1 MKELLNNLVISIYK
15 KQNKKPSTLFLN
27 TLASYNKISPAPEIN
42 IDYMAT
48 KIKNQSYKAYL
59 IFSQLKLTTQIIC
72 LIYVLINVKKTKIEI
87 PVKKIA
93 LGFVHNI
100 LIYKDKIDTHLYN
113 ILIEIHSNS
122 LVYLKLKNDRIELY
136 KEYEEIVINGGDDL
150 LEFYINMYKIYVK
163 INSYREEK
171 VIVKHEKNKDVLI
184 EILKHQGIIKTDLN
198 DYKKNYD
205 YYVLNKLFYTEYFK
219 KSNIVK
225 YLEIFKKV
233 FLIGRSDFLENLFY
247 NFKQIK
253 KMSQMS
259 YSFTLQE
266 TIKCTFYNSIDNF
279 EIILNEKNPYNFNL
293 IFNVEYPMS
302 LLIDKEYIYK
312 LSKIFKFMF
321 RCKKIEYLIRKNRN
335 PKYET
340 FIKKIYFY
348 ICEDVIEKLFVIDDI
363 LQAAKNC
370 EDLLGI
376 FKIYLHEN
384 INKILSNIYLEDDT
398 FYKFIKEFENIFYNN
413 LVNNTTI
420 DEKFLIENINKMYNR
435 TGNKIFKISK

>member
-27 TLASYNKISPAPEIN
+27 TLASYNKISPVPEIN

-198 DYKKNYD
+198 DYKKIMII
-205 YYVLNKLFYTEYFK
+205 T
-219 KSNIVK
+219 
-225 YLEIFKKV
+225 
-233 FLIGRSDFLENLFY
+233 FLINY
-247 NFKQIK
+247 
-253 KMSQMS
+253 
-259 YSFTLQE
+259 FTQNTL
-266 TIKCTFYNSIDNF
+266 
-279 EIILNEKNPYNFNL
+279 KNQTL
-293 IFNVEYPMS
+293 
-302 LLIDKEYIYK
+302 
-312 LSKIFKFMF
+312 
-321 RCKKIEYLIRKNRN
+321 
-335 PKYET
+335 
-340 FIKKIYFY
+340 
-348 ICEDVIEKLFVIDDI
+348 
-363 LQAAKNC
+363 
-370 EDLLGI
+370 
-376 FKIYLHEN
+376 
-384 INKILSNIYLEDDT
+384 
-398 FYKFIKEFENIFYNN
+398 
-413 LVNNTTI
+413 
-420 DEKFLIENINKMYNR
+420 
-435 TGNKIFKISK
+435 